1 MLFPAGAQSH
11 KVVPKLEEDLASRL
25 PFSFSHLVNKNTEA
39 VLPSLPYEIGSTSNC
54 AVSHHRS
61 LSQDQRWLRW
71 RVPTKPL
78 DQKMLSYRSRTGL
91 SFWSGQNNMQRKASS
106 FFHLDL
112 SCTRDSNAWTGKV
125 LIGICLFHS
134 FFTTSNIIV
143 AQIAETTKCC
153 TTFLEIQ
160 RAISIRSHKIRW
172 TRKKLNNIAVS
183 NKDP

>member
-1 MLFPAGAQSH
+1 MVNGRRYSFASFKHFSLFQPAFLWFCQVEQVICALCAVYCVHCALCTVCCVLCTSTSWDLLQRVAERLDLLFPAGAQSH

-78 DQKMLSYRSRTGL
+78 DQKMLSYRSQTDL
-91 SFWSGQNNMQRKASS
+91 SFWSEHA
-106 FFHLDL
+106 
-112 SCTRDSNAWTGKV
+112 
-125 LIGICLFHS
+125 
-134 FFTTSNIIV
+134 
-143 AQIAETTKCC
+143 
-153 TTFLEIQ
+153 
-160 RAISIRSHKIRW
+160 
-172 TRKKLNNIAVS
+172 KKS
-183 NKDP
+183 E